1 MTVIL
6 SMWTVFLF
14 RFFNCFFSPEAE
26 FNSILREIVLVMR
39 NCCIV
44 MSEIELVFWRA
55 EFRCSG
61 SMYLML
67 LFKKLYL
74 IQIFNQ
80 YLLNKKDDT
89 LRPMDTNLSTWI
101 ELSLWRS
108 KRCHEHSMVKFVST
122 RGYPIPHICVCI
134 TEQVYIGQFLSLHF
148 KPGPGRRLR
157 QQQIKGCITRNI
169 FMHHGITKWICEFRC
184 DFCFVLFSFRTT
196 LWPLF

>member
-1 MTVIL
+1 MDCFFV
-6 SMWTVFLF
+6 SFFLIF
-14 RFFNCFFSPEAE
+14 FFSPEAE

-148 KPGPGRRLR
+148 KPAGTGTKASSATDQRMYHTKYIHAPWNYQMNLR
-157 QQQIKGCITRNI
+157 VSLW
-169 FMHHGITKWICEFRC
+169 FL
-184 DFCFVLFSFRTT
+184 FCFVFI
-196 LWPLF
+196 

>member
-1 MTVIL
+1 MSVKYQYFFSVQNAPHAVNVLFISSYEGIKVVIRTEFINMTVIL

-89 LRPMDTNLSTWI
+89 LRPMDTNLST
-101 ELSLWRS
+101 
-108 KRCHEHSMVKFVST
+108 
-122 RGYPIPHICVCI
+122 
-134 TEQVYIGQFLSLHF
+134 
-148 KPGPGRRLR
+148 
-157 QQQIKGCITRNI
+157 
-169 FMHHGITKWICEFRC
+169 
-184 DFCFVLFSFRTT
+184 
-196 LWPLF
+196 

>member
-1 MTVIL
+1 MDCFFV
-6 SMWTVFLF
+6 SFFLIV
-14 RFFNCFFSPEAE
+14 FFSPEAE